1 MSITAQRL
9 TVTRASGACGA
20 EVAGLDLRD
29 GVDAAT
35 IAELRRIWLDHGVL
49 FLRDAQLPPRDLL
62 DFAARFGTPVEYP
75 FVRGLEGF
83 PQITP
88 VVKEP
93 HERINFGGVW
103 HSDTAYLERPPM
115 ATMLVAREVPPA
127 GGDTIF
133 ADARAAY
140 DALSDG
146 LRAVL
151 DGLRAINSSRKA
163 DASKTREDRQKQR
176 GAVTNAEVL
185 EASHPVVRT
194 HPETGRRALYVNLG
208 HTTQFDGWT
217 VEESKPL
224 LDFLF
229 AHITKP
235 EFTCRFRWAP
245 GSLALWDNRAVQ
257 HYPVNDYQGHRREM
271 HRITLAGDV
280 PA

>member
-9 TVTRASGACGA
+9 VVTRASGACGA
-20 EVAGLDLRD
+20 EVSGLDLR
-29 GVDAAT
+29 GGLDAAT
-35 IAELRRIWLDHGVL
+35 IARLRAIWLEHGVL
-49 FLRDAQLPPRDLL
+49 FLRDAVLPPRDFL
-62 DFAARFGTPVEYP
+62 DFARQFGTPVEYP

-83 PQITP
+83 AQITP

-115 ATMLVAREVPPA
+115 ATMLIAREVPPA
-127 GGDTIF
+127 GGDTLF

-140 DALSDG
+140 DALSPG
-146 LRAVL
+146 LRATL

-163 DASKTREDRQKQR
+163 DASKTREDRQKER

-185 EASHPVVRT
+185 EAAHPVVRT

-208 HTTQFDGWT
+208 HTPQFEGWS

-229 AHITKP
+229 AHVTRP

-257 HYPVNDYQGHRREM
+257 HYPVNDYHGHRREM

>member
-1 MSITAQRL
+1 MSITAQRM
-9 TVTRASGACGA
+9 TVTRASGSCGA
-20 EVAGLDLRD
+20 EVSGLDLR
-29 GVDAAT
+29 GVPDAAT
-35 IAELRRIWLDHGVL
+35 IAALRAVWLEHGVL
-49 FLRDAQLPPRDLL
+49 FLRDTPLPPRDLL
-62 DFAARFGTPVEYP
+62 AFAACFGAPVEYP

-133 ADARAAY
+133 ADCRAAY
-140 DALSDG
+140 EALSDG
-146 LRAVL
+146 LRATL

-163 DASKTREDRQKQR
+163 DASKTREDRQKER
-176 GAVTNAEVL
+176 GALTNADVL

-208 HTTQFDGWT
+208 HTTQFEGWT

-229 AHITKP
+229 AHVTRP
-235 EFTCRFRWAP
+235 EFTCRLRWAP
-245 GSLALWDNRAVQ
+245 GTIALWDNRAVQ
-257 HYPVNDYQGHRREM
+257 HYPVNDYHGHRREM
-271 HRITLAGDV
+271 HRVTLAGDV
-280 PA
+280 PG

>member
-1 MSITAQRL
+1 MSITTQRL
-9 TVTRASGACGA
+9 VVTRASGSCGA
-20 EVAGLDLRD
+20 EVSGLDFRRGLDGATAAALR
-29 GVDAAT
+29 AT
-35 IAELRRIWLDHGVL
+35 WLEHGVL
-49 FLRDAQLPPRDLL
+49 FLRDVALPPREFLE
-62 DFAARFGTPVEYP
+62 FARQFGTPVEYP
-75 FVRGLEGF
+75 FVRGLDGF

-146 LRAVL
+146 LRATL

-163 DASKTREDRQKQR
+163 DASKTREDRQKER

-185 EASHPVVRT
+185 EGVHPVVRT

-208 HTTQFDGWT
+208 HTTQFEGWS

-224 LDFLF
+224 LDYLF

-257 HYPVNDYQGHRREM
+257 HYPVNDYHGHRREM

>member
-9 TVTRASGACGA
+9 TVARASGSCGA
-20 EVAGLDLRD
+20 EVSGLDVSAPLDDR
-29 GVDAAT
+29 T
-35 IAELRRIWLDHGVL
+35 IAELRAIWLEHGVM
-49 FLRDAQLPPRDLL
+49 FLRDVHLPPRDFLA
-62 DFAARFGTPVEYP
+62 FAARFGTPVEYP
-75 FVRGLEGF
+75 FVRGLDGF

-88 VVKEP
+88 VIKEP

-115 ATMLVAREVPPA
+115 ATMLLAREVPPA

-140 DALSDG
+140 DALSPG
-146 LRAVL
+146 LRATL
-151 DGLRAINSSRKA
+151 DGLRAINSSKKA
-163 DASKTREDRQKQR
+163 DASKTREDRQKER

-185 EASHPVVRT
+185 EAAHPVVRT

-208 HTTQFDGWT
+208 HTSQFEGWT

-229 AHITKP
+229 AHIMKP

-257 HYPVNDYQGHRREM
+257 HYPVNDYHGHRREM
-271 HRITLAGDV
+271 HRITLQGDV

>member
-1 MSITAQRL
+1 MSITAQRVI
-9 TVTRASGACGA
+9 VTRASGSCGA
-20 EVAGLDLRD
+20 EVSGIDFRD

-35 IAELRRIWLDHGVL
+35 IAALRATWLDHGVL
-49 FLRDAQLPPRDLL
+49 FLRDVDLPPRAFL
-62 DFAARFGTPVEYP
+62 DFAQHFGTPVEYP

-93 HERINFGGVW
+93 HERVNFGGVW

-115 ATMLVAREVPPA
+115 ATMLVARETPPA
-127 GGDTIF
+127 GGDTLF

-146 LRAVL
+146 LRATL
-151 DGLRAINSSRKA
+151 DGLRAINSSKKA
-163 DASKTREDRQKQR
+163 DASKTREDRQKER

-208 HTTQFDGWT
+208 HTTQFEGWT
-217 VEESKPL
+217 AEESKPL
-224 LDFLF
+224 LDYLF
-229 AHITKP
+229 AHLMKP

-257 HYPVNDYQGHRREM
+257 HYPVNDYHGHRREM

>member
-1 MSITAQRL
+1 MSSTAQRL
-9 TVTRASGACGA
+9 IVTRASGSCGA
-20 EVAGLDLRD
+20 EVSGLDLSEPL
-29 GVDAAT
+29 DART
-35 IAELRRIWLDHGVL
+35 VAELRAIWLEHGVL
-49 FLRDAQLPPRDLL
+49 FLREAHLPPERFLA
-62 DFAARFGTPVEYP
+62 FARLFGTPVEYP
-75 FVRGLEGF
+75 FVRGLDGF
-83 PQITP
+83 PEITP
-88 VVKEP
+88 VIKEP

-115 ATMLVAREVPPA
+115 ATMLIAREVPPA

-140 DALSDG
+140 EALSPGLRATLQG
-146 LRAVL
+146 LRAV
-151 DGLRAINSSRKA
+151 NSSRKA
-163 DASKTREDRQKQR
+163 DASRTREDRQRER

-185 EASHPVVRT
+185 EAVHPVVRT

-208 HTTQFDGWT
+208 HTSHFEGWT
-217 VEESKPL
+217 VEESQPL

-245 GSLALWDNRAVQ
+245 GSLAFWDNRAVQ
-257 HYPVNDYQGHRREM
+257 HYPVNDYHGHRREM

>member
-1 MSITAQRL
+1 M
-9 TVTRASGACGA
+9 
-20 EVAGLDLRD
+20 
-29 GVDAAT
+29 
-35 IAELRRIWLDHGVL
+35 L
-49 FLRDAQLPPRDLL
+49 FLRDADLPPRAFL
-62 DFAARFGTPVEYP
+62 DFAAQFGTPVEYP
-75 FVRGLEGF
+75 FVRGLDGF

-88 VVKEP
+88 VIKEA
-93 HERINFGGVW
+93 HERVNFGGVW

-115 ATMLVAREVPPA
+115 ATILIAREVPPA

-133 ADARAAY
+133 ADCRAAY
-140 DALSDG
+140 DALSPG
-146 LRAVL
+146 LRATL

-163 DASKTREDRQKQR
+163 DASKTREDRQKER

-208 HTTQFDGWT
+208 HTTQFEGWS

-229 AHITKP
+229 AHIVKP

-245 GSLALWDNRAVQ
+245 GSIALWDNRAVQ
-257 HYPVNDYQGHRREM
+257 HYPVNDYHGHRREM

>member
-1 MSITAQRL
+1 MSITAQRI
-9 TVTRASGACGA
+9 TFSRASGSCGA

-29 GVDAAT
+29 GIDAAT
-35 IAELRRIWLDHGVL
+35 IAALRASWLEHGVL
-49 FLRDAQLPPRDLL
+49 FLRDVHLPPG
-62 DFAARFGTPVEYP
+62 DFLAFARHFGTPVEYP

-93 HERINFGGVW
+93 HERVNFGGVW

-115 ATMLVAREVPPA
+115 ATMLVARETPPA
-127 GGDTIF
+127 GGDTLF

-140 DALSDG
+140 EALSDG
-146 LRAVL
+146 LRATL
-151 DGLRAINSSRKA
+151 DGLRAINSSKKA
-163 DASKTREDRQKQR
+163 DASKTREDRQKER

-208 HTTQFDGWT
+208 HTTQFEGWSA
-217 VEESKPL
+217 EESKPL
-224 LDFLF
+224 LDYLF
-229 AHITKP
+229 AHLMKP

-257 HYPVNDYQGHRREM
+257 HYPVNDYHGHRREM

>member
-9 TVTRASGACGA
+9 TVTRASGSCGA
-20 EVAGLDLRD
+20 EVGGIDLRGVPD
-29 GVDAAT
+29 GAT
-35 IAELRRIWLDHGVL
+35 IAALRAAWLEHGVL
-49 FLRDAQLPPRDLL
+49 ILRDAALPPRDFLA
-62 DFAARFGTPVEYP
+62 FAACFGTPVEYP
-75 FVRGLEGF
+75 FVRGLDGF

-133 ADARAAY
+133 ADCRAAY
-140 DALSDG
+140 EALSPG
-146 LRAVL
+146 LRATL

-163 DASKTREDRQKQR
+163 DASKTREDRQKER

-185 EASHPVVRT
+185 EAAHPVVRT

-208 HTTQFDGWT
+208 HTTNFEGWT

-224 LDFLF
+224 LDYLF
-229 AHITKP
+229 AHITRP
-235 EFTCRFRWAP
+235 EFTCRLRWAP
-245 GSLALWDNRAVQ
+245 GTIALWDNRAVQ
-257 HYPVNDYQGHRREM
+257 HYPVNDYHGHRREM
-271 HRITLAGDV
+271 HRVTLAGDV

>member
-9 TVTRASGACGA
+9 TVTRASGSCGV
-20 EVAGLDLRD
+20 EVSGLD
-29 GVDAAT
+29 VAAPLDDRT
-35 IAELRRIWLDHGVL
+35 IAELRAIWLEHGVM
-49 FLRDAQLPPRDLL
+49 FLRDVHLPPRDFLA
-62 DFAARFGTPVEYP
+62 FAARFGTPVEYP
-75 FVRGLEGF
+75 FVRGLDGI

-88 VVKEP
+88 VIKEP

-115 ATMLVAREVPPA
+115 ATMLLARECPPA

-140 DALSDG
+140 DALSPG
-146 LRAVL
+146 LRATL
-151 DGLRAINSSRKA
+151 DGLRAINSSKKA
-163 DASKTREDRQKQR
+163 DASKTREDRQKER

-185 EASHPVVRT
+185 EAAHPVVRT

-208 HTTQFDGWT
+208 HTSQFEGWT

-224 LDFLF
+224 LDYLF
-229 AHITKP
+229 AHVTRP
-235 EFTCRFRWAP
+235 EFTCRFGWAP

-257 HYPVNDYQGHRREM
+257 HYPVNDYHGHRREM
-271 HRITLAGDV
+271 HRITLQGDV

>member
-1 MSITAQRL
+1 MSITTQRL
-9 TVTRASGACGA
+9 VVTRASGSCGA
-20 EVAGLDLRD
+20 EVSGIDLHEAP
-29 GVDAAT
+29 DAET
-35 IAELRRIWLDHGVL
+35 IAALRAVWLEHGVM
-49 FLRDAQLPPRDLL
+49 FLRDVHLPPRDFLH
-62 DFAARFGTPVEYP
+62 FASQFGTPVEYP
-75 FVRGLEGF
+75 FVRGLDGF
-83 PQITP
+83 AQITP
-88 VVKEP
+88 VVKEA
-93 HERINFGGVW
+93 HERVNFGGVW

-115 ATMLVAREVPPA
+115 ATMLVARDVPPS

-146 LRAVL
+146 LRAAL

-163 DASKTREDRQKQR
+163 DASKTREDRQKER

-208 HTTQFDGWT
+208 HTTQFEGWT

-224 LDFLF
+224 LDYLF

-257 HYPVNDYQGHRREM
+257 HYPINDYHGHRREM

-280 PA
+280 PG

>member
-1 MSITAQRL
+1 MSITAHRL
-9 TVTRASGACGA
+9 IVTRASGSCGV
-20 EVAGLDLRD
+20 EVAGLDVTRD
-29 GVDAAT
+29 LDDDT
-35 IAELRRIWLDHGVL
+35 IAALRAIWLEHGVL
-49 FLRDAQLPPRDLL
+49 FLRDAAMAPARFL
-62 DFAARFGTPVEYP
+62 DFARRFGTPVEYP

-83 PQITP
+83 AEITP
-88 VVKEP
+88 VIKEP

-115 ATMLVAREVPPA
+115 ATMLLAREVPPA

-140 DALSDG
+140 DALSPGLRATLDG
-146 LRAVL
+146 LRAV
-151 DGLRAINSSRKA
+151 NSSKKA
-163 DASKTREDRQKQR
+163 DASKTREDRQKER

-185 EASHPVVRT
+185 EGIHPVVRT

-208 HTTQFDGWT
+208 HTSQFEGWT

-229 AHITKP
+229 AHVTRP

-245 GSLALWDNRAVQ
+245 GSIALWDNRAVQ
-257 HYPVNDYQGHRREM
+257 HYPVNDYHGHRREM
-271 HRITLAGDV
+271 HRITLQGDV

>member
-9 TVTRASGACGA
+9 IVTRASGSCGA
-20 EVAGLDLRD
+20 EVSGLDLRD
-29 GVDAAT
+29 GLDDRTA
-35 IAELRRIWLDHGVL
+35 AELRAIWLEHGVI
-49 FLRDAQLPPRDLL
+49 FLRDADLPPARFL
-62 DFAARFGTPVEYP
+62 DFARKFGTPVEYP
-75 FVRGLEGF
+75 FVRGLDGF

-88 VVKEP
+88 VIKEP

-115 ATMLVAREVPPA
+115 ATMLVAREVPAA
-127 GGDTIF
+127 GGDTLF

-140 DALSDG
+140 DALSPG
-146 LRAVL
+146 LRATL
-151 DGLRAINSSRKA
+151 DGLRAINSSKKA
-163 DASKTREDRQKQR
+163 DASKTREDRQKER

-208 HTTQFDGWT
+208 HTAQFEGWT
-217 VEESKPL
+217 AEESKAL
-224 LDFLF
+224 LDYLF
-229 AHITKP
+229 AHITRP

-245 GSLALWDNRAVQ
+245 GSLAFWDNRAVQ
-257 HYPVNDYQGHRREM
+257 HYPVNDYHGHRREM
-271 HRITLAGDV
+271 HRITLLGDV

>member
-9 TVTRASGACGA
+9 VLTRASGSCGV
-20 EVAGLDLRD
+20 EVSGLDLSAPLDDRT
-29 GVDAAT
+29 V
-35 IAELRRIWLDHGVL
+35 AELRAAWLEHGVM
-49 FLRDAQLPPRDLL
+49 FMRGVRLPPREFL

-88 VVKEP
+88 VIKEP

-115 ATMLVAREVPPA
+115 ATMLVARECPPA

-140 DALSDG
+140 DALSPG
-146 LRAVL
+146 LRATL
-151 DGLRAINSSRKA
+151 DGLRAINSSKKA
-163 DASKTREDRQKQR
+163 DASKTREDRQKER

-185 EASHPVVRT
+185 EGIHPVVRT
-194 HPETGRRALYVNLG
+194 HPETGRKALYVNLG
-208 HTTQFDGWT
+208 HTSQFEGWT

-245 GSLALWDNRAVQ
+245 GSLAFWDNRAVQ
-257 HYPVNDYQGHRREM
+257 HYPVNDYHGHRREM
-271 HRITLAGDV
+271 HRITLQGDV